1 MNNTPDTQDICALLP
16 LVRHIARRIHLRPN
30 HPCLVEHEDLVHE
43 GVVGLLEAARRFDP
57 GADTAL
63 STFAYHRIRGAM
75 LDAVSKAQRQLHLK
89 SRYARAWRGVASPT
103 HKNDRLVHFY
113 GASLREALADL
124 GELQRFFIAGQIQEE
139 SDRDRCAEVGLT
151 YWQYRKRR
159 EKTLAH
165 LRTRL
170 GGRHSAKNSAPN
182 APVVT

>member
-75 LDAVSKAQRQLHLK
+75 LDAISKAQRQLQLK
-89 SRYARAWRGVASPT
+89 SRFARAWRGAASAT
-103 HKNDRLVHFY
+103 HEDDRLVLFF
-113 GASLREALADL
+113 GASLREALAGLD
-124 GELQRFFIAGQIQEE
+124 ELQRYFVAGQILGD
-139 SDRDRCAEVGLT
+139 SDRDRCNEVGLT
-151 YWQYRKRR
+151 YWQYRRRR
-159 EKTLAH
+159 EKTMTH
-165 LRTRL
+165 LRRCLEARQSTR
-170 GGRHSAKNSAPN
+170 NSAPDV
-182 APVVT
+182 PVAT